1 MLKLPVQGSYLGTC
15 WYLLVPCPGMP
26 LSYTI
31 FPWSDSVFTAQSSRS
46 QMEGISFLHL
56 LPNALFLPLLSLL
69 HTSIK
74 VRYKCLE
81 TLSYFRTTSCP
92 HVCSLE
98 ICARGTFVRRWWMN
112 ANHLEISSSTMFL
125 YFFLM
130 AWHFPFQCVFISQCI
145 LWVIFLFKIL
155 KTILSTLFRKINYTT
170 ELLVSKIR

>member
-112 ANHLEISSSTMFL
+112 ATTWKSLLPQCFSTFFSWLDIFPSNCFYLTMHSLGNIS
-125 YFFLM
+125 
-130 AWHFPFQCVFISQCI
+130 V
-145 LWVIFLFKIL
+145 
-155 KTILSTLFRKINYTT
+155 
-170 ELLVSKIR
+170 